1 MTKKNVVLGVT
12 GSIAAYKA
20 CDVVSRLRK
29 QDVDVRVILTRAGA
43 QIITPLALETM
54 SANPVI
60 VDMFH
65 RETPWEVEHIS
76 LAKRADV
83 FLVAPATA
91 NFLGKAAHG
100 IADDMLT
107 TTILATHAPV
117 LVAPAMNVNMYENPA
132 VQENIACLKK
142 RGWHFIEP
150 DAGLLACGDVGKGR
164 LAEPEAI
171 VAAAMALLFPRRDL
185 TGKHVLVSAGPTQ
198 ERIDPVRYI
207 TNRSSGKMG
216 YAIAEAAAARGAH
229 VTLVSGPVALPV
241 PERVE
246 RVSVVSSSD
255 MFEAVHAAF
264 SSCDGL
270 IMAAAPADFT
280 PAAFAEQ
287 KIKKNGREGMT
298 LELAATRDILKSIG
312 ERKGK
317 QRVMG
322 FAAETEH
329 LAENAAKKLAAKNL
343 DMIAANDVTA
353 AGAGFAVDTNAVTL
367 YKRDG
372 SAEHSGMM
380 PKRTLADWLLDRL
393 FAE

>member
-20 CDVVSRLRK
+20 CDIVSRLRK
-29 QDVDVRVILTRAGA
+29 QGVDVHVILTRAGA
-43 QIITPLALETM
+43 EIITPLALETM
-54 SANPVI
+54 SANPVV

-65 RETPWEVEHIS
+65 RENPWEVEHIS

-107 TTILATHAPV
+107 TTILATRAPV
-117 LVAPAMNVNMYENPA
+117 LVAPAMNVNMYENPV
-132 VQENIACLKK
+132 VQENIALLKK

-171 VAAAMALLFPRRDL
+171 VAAAMELLYPRRDL
-185 TGKHVLVSAGPTQ
+185 AGKHVLVSAGPTQ

-216 YAIAEAAAARGAH
+216 YAIAEAAAARGAR
-229 VTLVSGPVALPV
+229 VTLISGPVTLPV
-241 PERVE
+241 PEGVE
-246 RVSVVSSSD
+246 RVNVISSQD
-255 MFEAVHAAF
+255 MFEAVQAAF
-264 SSCDGL
+264 DSCDGL

-312 ERKGK
+312 ERKRQ

-329 LAENAAKKLAAKNL
+329 LAENAAKKLEAKNL

-372 SAEHSGMM
+372 SSEQSGTM
-380 PKRTLADWLLDRL
+380 PKRALADWLLDRL
-393 FAE
+393 FEK